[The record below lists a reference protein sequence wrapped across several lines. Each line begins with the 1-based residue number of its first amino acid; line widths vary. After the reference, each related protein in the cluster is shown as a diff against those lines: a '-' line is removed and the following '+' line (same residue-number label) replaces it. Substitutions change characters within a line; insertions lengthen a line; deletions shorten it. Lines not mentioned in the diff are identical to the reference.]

1 MSSLN
6 VNLINLPNVFIEQ
19 GIKREYPFNNLASHV
34 IGYMAN
40 PKKSDIKKNPILEMM
55 DTHVGRSGIEES
67 YEKELRGFPG
77 TKHLEVNAIGREIR
91 EISIEL
97 LNKFLEDF
105 SKNFEENNGY
115 LIVINL
121 INSKQAIIEIPFA
134 INQNKLKSLKNSKES
149 FEKTCNVILNESY
162 EWIIRYI

>member
-1 MSSLN
+1 MR
-6 VNLINLPNVFIEQ
+6 LIFI
-19 GIKREYPFNNLASHV
+19 ISFFLLITNNLVSQN
-34 IGYMAN
+34 N
-40 PKKSDIKKNPILEMM
+40 PKKIVLEYYN
-55 DTHVGRSGIEES
+55 DLPFKYIGSND
-67 YEKELRGFPG
+67 ELSQL
-77 TKHLEVNAIGREIR
+77 KIGLFVR

-105 SKNFEENNGY
+105 SNNIEEKNGY
-115 LIVINL
+115 LIIINL

-134 INQNKLKSLKNSKES
+134 INQNKLKSLKDSKES

>member
-1 MSSLN
+1 MRLK
-6 VNLINLPNVFIEQ
+6 FI
-19 GIKREYPFNNLASHV
+19 ILFILFISNNLVSQN
-34 IGYMAN
+34 Y
-40 PKKSDIKKNPILEMM
+40 PKKIILNYYSDLPFQYVSSNDELKQLE
-55 DTHVGRSGIEES
+55 
-67 YEKELRGFPG
+67 
-77 TKHLEVNAIGREIR
+77 IGLFVR

-105 SKNFEENNGY
+105 STNIQEKNGY

-134 INQNKLKSLKNSKES
+134 INQNKLKKLKDSKES
-149 FEKTCNVILNESY
+149 FEKICNVILNESY

>member
-1 MSSLN
+1 MR
-6 VNLINLPNVFIEQ
+6 LIFIISFFLLITNDLISQ
-19 GIKREYPFNNLASHV
+19 N
-34 IGYMAN
+34 N
-40 PKKSDIKKNPILEMM
+40 PKKIILDYYSDIPFQYVSSNDELKQLE
-55 DTHVGRSGIEES
+55 
-67 YEKELRGFPG
+67 
-77 TKHLEVNAIGREIR
+77 IGLFVR

-105 SKNFEENNGY
+105 SENIEEKNGY

-121 INSKQAIIEIPFA
+121 INSKQAMIEIPFA
-134 INQNKLKSLKNSKES
+134 INQNKLKSLKDSKES

>member
-1 MSSLN
+1 MR
-6 VNLINLPNVFIEQ
+6 LIFIISFFLLITNDLVSQ
-19 GIKREYPFNNLASHV
+19 N
-34 IGYMAN
+34 N
-40 PKKSDIKKNPILEMM
+40 PKKIILDYYSDIPFQYVSSNDELKQLE
-55 DTHVGRSGIEES
+55 
-67 YEKELRGFPG
+67 
-77 TKHLEVNAIGREIR
+77 IGLFIR

>member
-1 MSSLN
+1 MR
-6 VNLINLPNVFIEQ
+6 LIFIISFFLLITNDLISQ
-19 GIKREYPFNNLASHV
+19 N
-34 IGYMAN
+34 N
-40 PKKSDIKKNPILEMM
+40 PKKIILDYYSDIPFQYVSSNDELKQLE
-55 DTHVGRSGIEES
+55 
-67 YEKELRGFPG
+67 
-77 TKHLEVNAIGREIR
+77 IGLFVR

-105 SKNFEENNGY
+105 SKNIEEKNGY

-121 INSKQAIIEIPFA
+121 INSKQAMIEIPFA
-134 INQNKLKSLKNSKES
+134 INQNKLKSLKDSKEN